1 MQRFTKA
8 QRILAA
14 AVAGVLVCF
23 GIIVASIAGLVPSPF
38 SSEKTGFSDEYALV
52 LQDMQGNEV
61 RLSEFKNDILV
72 AYVWASWCPYC
83 AQEIDNLAALKQQYG
98 ERIQVLAINRSE
110 PKAVAQAY
118 IAQLPHVSGVTFL
131 LDPNDAFF
139 KQVGGYAMPE
149 TMFIRGRG
157 EVVFHQ
163 RGPMQLQEVQEQL
176 TVLLGTK

>member
-1 MQRFTKA
+1 MN
-8 QRILAA
+8 RISRNHLVFAA
-14 AVAGVLVCF
+14 SVFGVLVF
-23 GIIVASIAGLVPSPF
+23 SGVVAASLLGLVPSPF

-61 RLSEFKNDILV
+61 RLSEYKNDILV

-163 RGPMQLQEVQEQL
+163 RGPMQIDEVTTHLDE
-176 TVLLGTK
+176 LLKAR